1 MNGNRYYGVRVEGA
15 KYGVGFGSALA
26 IAISYTN
33 NHSILWAI
41 IHGILGWL
49 YVIYAALFR
58 VIAASKCLGLRRI
71 AVARQDL
78 RRPADAAPEGFV
90 KRRSADVPLV
100 RTAMPVQPPPGGPSE
115 FGIVPDQPS
124 DQGHFTTQLGHH

>member
-1 MNGNRYYGVRVEGA
+1 MPQWVSHRLPLTAHREDNHERNRYYGVRVEGA

-49 YVIYAALFR
+49 YVIYVALFG
-58 VIAASKCLGLRRI
+58 S
-71 AVARQDL
+71 
-78 RRPADAAPEGFV
+78 
-90 KRRSADVPLV
+90 
-100 RTAMPVQPPPGGPSE
+100 
-115 FGIVPDQPS
+115 
-124 DQGHFTTQLGHH
+124 